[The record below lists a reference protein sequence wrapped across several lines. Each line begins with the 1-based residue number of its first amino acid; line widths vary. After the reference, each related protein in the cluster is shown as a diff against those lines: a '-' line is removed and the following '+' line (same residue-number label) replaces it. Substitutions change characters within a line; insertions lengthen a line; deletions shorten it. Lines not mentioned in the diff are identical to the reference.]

1 MELLITWLTLSIVIN
16 LIMFIPAYFF
26 KTDKLTDISY
36 ALTFIVLSLLMITY
50 HNIWIISFM
59 IIIRAIRLGTYLL
72 IRIMKIQKD
81 NRFDEMRN
89 DRKKFI
95 KFWLLQ
101 WISVAIISTS
111 LLLSTS
117 NDVSILWIVIRA
129 IGLLIESFAD
139 YQKFQFI
146 LNKKIWW
153 IQTWIWRYSRHPN
166 YFGEILCRIWVY
178 IAVLPNL
185 IGINKIIAL
194 ISPIFIII
202 LLLFVSGIPLLEKSA
217 QKKWWKDKAYKE
229 YVKKTSILIPRF
241 NKY

>member
-1 MELLITWLTLSIVIN
+1 MTLLITWLILSIGIN

-36 ALTFIVLSLLMITY
+36 ALTFITLALLMIIY
-50 HNIWIISFM
+50 QDIWIVSFM
-59 IIIRAIRLGTYLL
+59 IIIRAIRLWTYLL

-101 WISVAIISTS
+101 WLSVAIISS
-111 LLLSTS
+111 ALLLSTS
-117 NDVSILWIVIRA
+117 NDVWILWIIIRA
-129 IGLLIESFAD
+129 IGLLIESVAD
-139 YQKFQFI
+139 YQKFKFI

-153 IQTWIWRYSRHPN
+153 IQTWIWKYSRHPN

-178 IAVLPNL
+178 IAAFPSLLNTS
-185 IGINKIIAL
+185 KIIAL
-194 ISPIFIII
+194 ISPLSIII
-202 LLLFVSGIPLLEKSA
+202 LLLFVSWIPLLEKSWN
-217 QKKWWKDKAYKE
+217 KKRWDNKE
-229 YVKKTSILIPRF
+229 YKKYIKKTSILIPRF
-241 NKY
+241 NK